1 MKSSLFFAVFTQLDD
16 SASLSLKTQVEQ
28 ASTAS
33 KGMAQLKDIPQIV
46 NVVPQQVL
54 KEQNVT
60 SLQGALQNVTGLSF
74 SVGDGQRDQ
83 VMIRGFSAISDQYV
97 DGVRDDALYY
107 RDLSNVERVEVLKGP
122 GSVLYGRGS
131 AGGLIN
137 WINKKTLDE
146 ALHEI
151 SLIGSSLGQ
160 KRAELDLV
168 EVLNDQIKVHLTGAL
183 EHSDGY
189 RNQSFVNRETVAPSV
204 QWDISDRTTLLLQA
218 DYLHDDRLADQGF
231 PMDPLTGTYQS
242 KNILWCLQ
250 RKRCGQCR
258 Y

>member
-1 MKSSLFFAVFTQLDD
+1 MHFFRGPSRACYEIFSFFAVFTQLDD

-33 KGMAQLKDIPQIV
+33 KGMVPLKDIPQIV

-107 RDLSNVERVEVLKGP
+107 RDLSSRTG
-122 GSVLYGRGS
+122 GS
-131 AGGLIN
+131 A
-137 WINKKTLDE
+137 
-146 ALHEI
+146 
-151 SLIGSSLGQ
+151 
-160 KRAELDLV
+160 KRA
-168 EVLNDQIKVHLTGAL
+168 
-183 EHSDGY
+183 
-189 RNQSFVNRETVAPSV
+189 
-204 QWDISDRTTLLLQA
+204 
-218 DYLHDDRLADQGF
+218 RLGVICPRFSRRPADQ
-231 PMDPLTGTYQS
+231 PDQ
-242 KNILWCLQ
+242 
-250 RKRCGQCR
+250 
-258 Y
+258 

>member
-1 MKSSLFFAVFTQLDD
+1 MLSSLSLRTAQAYANETANTVTLPTLNSSAQ
-16 SASLSLKTQVEQ
+16 ASLSLKTQVEQ

-33 KGMAQLKDIPQIV
+33 KGMAPLKDIPQIV

-122 GSVLYGRGS
+122 GFSR
-131 AGGLIN
+131 
-137 WINKKTLDE
+137 
-146 ALHEI
+146 
-151 SLIGSSLGQ
+151 
-160 KRAELDLV
+160 RP
-168 EVLNDQIKVHLTGAL
+168 DQ
-183 EHSDGY
+183 
-189 RNQSFVNRETVAPSV
+189 P
-204 QWDISDRTTLLLQA
+204 
-218 DYLHDDRLADQGF
+218 DQ
-231 PMDPLTGTYQS
+231 
-242 KNILWCLQ
+242 
-250 RKRCGQCR
+250 
-258 Y
+258 